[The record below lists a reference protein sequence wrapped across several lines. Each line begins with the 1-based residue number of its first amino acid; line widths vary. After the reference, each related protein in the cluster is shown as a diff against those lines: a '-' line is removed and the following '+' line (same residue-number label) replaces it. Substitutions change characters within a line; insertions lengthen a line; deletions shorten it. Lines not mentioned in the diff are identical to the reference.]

1 MGSIESD
8 MRKIFK
14 TRLFM
19 IGLLLR
25 LGMLICVL
33 PQAAAIWFVP
43 FLETTTRH
51 FTLDPWHVFLTAGG
65 PEAAFP
71 YGYVMWLAFLPFTW
85 ICNLLDIGAYPAYG
99 LTLLVADVGLLLIL
113 KKLFQPTDRLLLS
126 TYWLSPIVLFATYWL
141 GHNDLIPVALLCLA
155 LYYARD
161 LKLLHAGIFC
171 GAAISAKLSMVLA
184 IPFFAIYLYRNRA
197 LQRFVAPYI
206 TGLAG
211 ALVVSCLPFM
221 FSHAGIYM
229 LVHNPE
235 MAKVYQ
241 LALRI
246 GGDAEP
252 IYLLPMIYLLMLYL
266 TWRIRRISFEL
277 LNVLL
282 GISFLLVVLLTP
294 ASPGWFIWI
303 MPLLVCYQAMSG
315 RIAILLVAAFTIL
328 YLPIVFLSTQRPLIL
343 GDDIANRVAIRI
355 DQLLG
360 ANGSAILH
368 TILFTFGVILVL
380 RIWREGVAHN
390 DYFRRS
396 RTPFAIGIAG
406 DSGAGK
412 DTLANSLQ
420 GLFGKHSVVQLSG
433 DDYHLWDRKKP
444 MWQVMTH
451 LNPKANDLEQY
462 AQDLIALTNN
472 KPIQSRHYDHSSGQR
487 SRPHR
492 IESNDFIIASGL
504 HALHLPILRSCY
516 DLSIYLDIDE
526 GLRRYFKVRR
536 DVHQRGHSIENV
548 LSSIEKRELDS
559 KKFVRPQAAY
569 ADLVISLQPIH
580 PRMLEEAD
588 STRPLRLKVFA
599 RSRHGLNEESLVRV
613 LIGVCGLH
621 VDMSMSQDGDE
632 IELTIEGETSAEDIA
647 LAAATLFPDIREF
660 LDPSPH
666 WDDGIQGLMQ
676 LISLSHIN
684 QALKKRLI

>member
-1 MGSIESD
+1 MK
-8 MRKIFK
+8 KIFN
-14 TRLFM
+14 TPLFLT
-19 IGLLLR
+19 GLVLR
-25 LGMLICVL
+25 LVMLAFVL
-33 PQAAAIWFVP
+33 PRAAAVWYVP
-43 FLETTTRH
+43 FLEATTRH
-51 FTLDPWHVFLTAGG
+51 FTLDPWHAFLTTGG
-65 PEAAFP
+65 TDAAFP

-85 ICNLLDIGAYPAYG
+85 ICNLLGIGLYPAYG
-99 LTLLVADVGLLLIL
+99 LTLLVADIGLLLIL
-113 KKLFQPTDRLLLS
+113 KKLFQPANRLLLS
-126 TYWLSPIVLFATYWL
+126 IYWLSPIVLFATYWL
-141 GHNDLIPVALLCLA
+141 GYNDLIPVALLCLA
-155 LYYARD
+155 LYYARK
-161 LKLLHAGIFC
+161 LKLVHAGALC

-184 IPFFAIYLYRNRA
+184 IPFFAIYLCRNRA
-197 LQRFVAPYI
+197 LRHLVAPYAK
-206 TGLAG
+206 GLAC
-211 ALVVSCLPFM
+211 ALVVLCFPFV
-221 FSHAGIYM
+221 FSSAGMYM
-229 LVHNPE
+229 LLHNPE

-241 LALRI
+241 LVLQI
-246 GGDAEP
+246 GGSAEP
-252 IYLLPMIYLLMLYL
+252 IYLLPMVYLLMLYL

-282 GISFLLVVLLTP
+282 GMSFFLVVLLTP

-315 RIAILLVAAFTIL
+315 RIAVMLVAGFTGL
-328 YLPIVFLSTQRPLIL
+328 YLLTVFLVTQRPLIA
-343 GDDIANRVAIRI
+343 GDDIANRLAIHAG
-355 DQLLG
+355 QLLG

-368 TILFTFGVILVL
+368 TVLFTFGVILVL
-380 RIWREGVAHN
+380 RIWREAVVYN
-390 DYFRRS
+390 DYFRLS

-462 AQDLIALTNN
+462 AQDLISLTND
-472 KPIQSRHYDHSSGQR
+472 KPIQSHHYDHSSGQR

-526 GLRRYFKVRR
+526 GLRRHFKLDR
-536 DVHQRGHSIENV
+536 DVRQRGHSIEKV
-548 LSSIEKRELDS
+548 LSSLEKREIDS
-559 KKFVRPQAAY
+559 QKFVRPQMAY
-569 ADLVISLQPIH
+569 ADLIIALQPIH
-580 PRMLEEAD
+580 PRMLEETD
-588 STRPLRLKVFA
+588 SQHPLRLKLFA

-621 VDMSMSQDGDE
+621 VDMSMSHEGNE
-632 IELTIEGETSAEDIA
+632 VELTIEGETSADDIA
-647 LAAATLFPDIREF
+647 LAAATLFPNISEF
-660 LDPSPH
+660 LDTSPR
-666 WDDGIQGLMQ
+666 WEDGILGLMQ